1 MPMTE
6 DNRLNALKWSLRVW
20 GVFAFL
26 IFVPLFT
33 GFAVQTPLI
42 DTGGVLNWTIWNG
55 VACGDEPCHVPP
67 MLFVIY
73 IVWGVFALL
82 AARNP
87 YRYLSFITFTMW
99 ANLAHALLMT
109 VQALSLPGIYW
120 SKFLTDIPYIG
131 LIAVA
136 IFLFK
141 PKQSQVAAGRLE
153 AA

>member
-1 MPMTE
+1 MTE
-6 DNRLNALKWSLRVW
+6 ARKLTALTLSLRIW

-26 IFVPLFT
+26 IFVPLFI
-33 GFAVQTPLI
+33 GFAVRFPPL
-42 DTGGVLNWTIWNG
+42 DEGGMLNWSIWNG
-55 VACGDEPCHVPP
+55 VTCGDQPCHVPP

-82 AARNP
+82 AARQP
-87 YRYLSFITFTMW
+87 HKYLSFISFTMW

-131 LIAVA
+131 LIALA
-136 IFLFK
+136 IFLFR
-141 PKQSQVAAGRLE
+141 PASAMADRRLE
-153 AA
+153 IA